1 MKREKRTWT
10 VEEKQ
15 SILKEGKEQGVA
27 QTCRKYGIYA
37 SLYYNWKEKFDHGGS
52 DALKPQYVKRN
63 EKEMTRLQKENNKL
77 KQILAEKELALQMNA
92 ELFKKKMQQWKTEER

>member
-15 SILKEGKEQGVA
+15 SILKEGEEQGVA

-37 SLYYNWKEKFDHGGS
+37 SLYYYWKEKFDHGGS
-52 DALKPQYVKRN
+52 EALKPQYVKRN
-63 EKEMTRLQKENNKL
+63 EKEMTRLKKENYKL
-77 KQILAEKELALQMNA
+77 KQLLAEKELALEMKA
-92 ELFKKKMQQWKTEER
+92 DLLKKKMHQWKKEEK

>member
-15 SILKEGKEQGVA
+15 SILKEGEEQGVA

-37 SLYYNWKEKFDHGGS
+37 SLYYYWKEKFDHGGS
-52 DALKPQYVKRN
+52 EALK
-63 EKEMTRLQKENNKL
+63 KENYKL
-77 KQILAEKELALQMNA
+77 KQLLAEKEPALEMKA
-92 ELFKKKMQQWKTEER
+92 DLLKKKMHQWKKEEK